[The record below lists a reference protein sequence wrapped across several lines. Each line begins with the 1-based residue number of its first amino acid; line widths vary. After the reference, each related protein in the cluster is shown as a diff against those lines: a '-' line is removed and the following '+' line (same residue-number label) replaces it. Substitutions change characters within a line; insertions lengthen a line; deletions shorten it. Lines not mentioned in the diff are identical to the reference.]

1 MVIINNL
8 FAAIAEIL
16 HLAITLYI
24 YAVIARVII
33 SWFNINPY
41 NQVVQFIYRIT
52 EPPLSWIRRY
62 VPSIAGLDISPIIL
76 IFGLIFLDR
85 FFVATLRFMAIH

>member
-1 MVIINNL
+1 MVVINNF

-16 HLAITLYI
+16 HLAIMLYI
-24 YAVIARVII
+24 YVVIARVII

-41 NQVVQFIYRIT
+41 NQVVQLIYRIT
-52 EPPLSWIRRY
+52 EPPLAWIRRY
-62 VPSIAGLDISPIIL
+62 VPSIAGLDISPVIL